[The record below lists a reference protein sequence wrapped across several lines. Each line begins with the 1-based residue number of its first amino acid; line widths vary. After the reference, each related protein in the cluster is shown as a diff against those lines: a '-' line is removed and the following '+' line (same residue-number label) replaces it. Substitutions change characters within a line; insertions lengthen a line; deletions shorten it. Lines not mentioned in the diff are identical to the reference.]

1 MASDPAERWEE
12 LKVGLMLLTRL
23 PVGLVREEA
32 PSVAAS
38 AWSWP
43 LAGLAVGGLA
53 AFVYWLAT
61 ALGLTGPLAAT
72 LAVLAT
78 VLATGGLHEDGL
90 ADLADGFGGGR
101 DKTRVLEIMRDSR
114 IGSYGTLA
122 IGFSLLIRVL
132 AIGALSRWDAVWG
145 FLAIAAASR
154 AVMPAALHLMP
165 PARSDG
171 LGSGASGVTQEAA
184 LAAALTGCAC
194 LLPFGLIDAALVA
207 AAMAA
212 AAFWVGRRAMSRI
225 GGQTGDVCGAMQQV
239 AEGTGWLALVALQGT
254 LG

>member
-1 MASDPAERWEE
+1 MAGDPADRWEE
-12 LKVGLMLLTRL
+12 LKVGLMMLTRL
-23 PVGLVREEA
+23 PVGRIAGEA

-43 LAGLAVGGLA
+43 LAGLAVGAISA
-53 AFVYWLAT
+53 ATYWLAT
-61 ALGLTGPLAAT
+61 FLGLPGPLAAV
-72 LAVLAT
+72 LGVLAL

-101 DKTRVLEIMRDSR
+101 DRERMLEIMRDSR
-114 IGSYGTLA
+114 IGSYGALA

-132 AIGALSRWDAVWG
+132 AIGTLACWDAIFG

-165 PARSDG
+165 PARGDG
-171 LGSGASGVTQEAA
+171 LGNGASGVSQEAA
-184 LAAALTGCAC
+184 LAAALLGGAC
-194 LLPFGLIDAALVA
+194 LLPFGLLDAALVA
-207 AAMAA
+207 ATMAGA
-212 AAFWVGRRAMSRI
+212 ALWLGRRAMARI

-239 AEGTGWLALVALQGT
+239 AEAVGWLALVVVQGAT
-254 LG
+254 G